1 MKVELS
7 AAGVLIVSPENGTE
21 AYALKKW
28 AEDNVRAN
36 IDNGWIIQFDAT
48 NFPLDMIDQKYRQHI

>member
-1 MKVELS
+1 MKVELT
-7 AAGVLIVSPENGTE
+7 AAGVLVVSPENGTE

-28 AEDNVRAN
+28 AKDNVRAH

-48 NFPLDMIDQKYRQHI
+48 TFPLDMINPEYRQSF